1 MNMLNSII
9 LEGDICRVDDLNP
22 ADKSLEFTIQVA
34 REFKDAEGNCI
45 TEAPAFTIKAS
56 GLIAEYASDK
66 LSIGRGLR
74 VVGRLINDNG
84 SVKVFAEHIEYK
96 PEKNKKGKKEA

>member
-9 LEGDICRVDDLNP
+9 LEGDVCRVDELNP

-34 REFKDAEGNCI
+34 REFKDEAGNCI

-56 GLIAEYASDK
+56 GTLAEYASDK
-66 LSIGRGLR
+66 LGIGRGIR

-84 SVKVFAEHIEYK
+84 NVKVFAEHIEYK
-96 PEKNKKGKKEA
+96 PEKKKGKKEA